1 MSKKVLI
8 AYGTRYGSTE
18 EISQEIAK
26 MLEKEGIES
35 QVVNL
40 GKTKPKNWPSID
52 EFDGVLVGS
61 GIKVTR
67 WVKHP
72 KTFLQKHKDDIKT
85 KGKILGIFIS
95 SGFAASPEKQPEAKK
110 LFIEDLLEKFNIE
123 ADIYDAFGGIFDFS
137 ESSKM
142 GFIDKKALQL
152 AAKGMSE
159 DFGLEYDPDGR
170 NDFRDWD
177 QIRSFTE
184 KFAALLKS

>member
-18 EISQEIAK
+18 GIAQELAK
-26 MLEKEGIES
+26 TLEKEGIES
-35 QVVNL
+35 QIVNL
-40 GKTKPKNWPSID
+40 GKTKLRSWPSID
-52 EFDGVLVGS
+52 EFDGILVGS

-72 KTFLQKHKDDIKT
+72 KTFLQKYKDELKNR
-85 KGKILGIFIS
+85 GKILGIFIS
-95 SGFAASPEKQPEAKK
+95 SGYAASPEKYPEAKK
-110 LFIEDLLEKFNIE
+110 LFIEDLLVKLNVE

-142 GFIDKKALQL
+142 GFVDKKMLKL
-152 AAKGMSE
+152 AAMGMSE
-159 DFGLEYDPDGR
+159 EFGLEYDPDGR

-177 QIRSFTE
+177 QIRGFAE
-184 KFAALLKS
+184 KFAALLKG